1 MKTILYRGY
10 LRGDGKHASTKFKSG
25 QKLLKFE
32 TVRKED
38 SYVGILSD
46 DFICIDVDNW
56 PESKKLLTILD
67 NLNVEFSALETSH
80 GMHFYF
86 QGYDLT
92 TNKIGWYTALGIK
105 ADFKLGIKNT
115 ADPLRIEGKTRKW
128 VRKTSNYDSMPKWLL
143 PLSNHKN
150 QIKELSTGERN
161 QKLFNY
167 ILVLQKAGMSR
178 DDIRQTIRLI
188 NEYILENPLPKN
200 EVNVILR
207 NDAFLKETFFSKNT
221 FLHDK
226 FAKFLISE
234 HHIILVANVL
244 HIYKDG
250 VYSDDQ
256 ADIERAMIKHLP
268 GLTKSRRIEVL
279 SYLQLQA
286 EEKTLADVKYIAL
299 QNGLFNLDTWKL
311 QDFNPDIVIKNKI
324 PINYIEDAY
333 YETTDNT
340 LNKICVGDKQL
351 RLILE
356 EIFGYV
362 LFRRN
367 ELGKAFILTGDGS
380 NGKSSYLKIVRK
392 LVGSDNTS
400 SLDLKELGQ
409 RFKTAELFGKLA
421 NIGDDISNEYIKDN
435 SEFKKLTTGET
446 INAERKGR
454 DPFDFNNYSK
464 LIFSANKMPRINDTS
479 NGLTRRL
486 MFIPFNA
493 HFTAKDADYDP
504 FITDKLLSNESMQ
517 YVLVL
522 GLNGLK
528 RLLKNHKFSTSKR
541 INSEAAKYEELNN
554 PIISYLRDEDP
565 KLINEV
571 TKDTYVLYSVWCN
584 DNGYKPISQI
594 AFSREVCRMKK
605 LTTKKQRVDGK
616 IKNIFIGVTNG

>member
-1 MKTILYRGY
+1 MILYRGY
-10 LRGDGKHASTKFKSG
+10 LRGDGKHASSKFKNG

-32 TVRKED
+32 TVRKEP
-38 SYVGILSD
+38 SYVGILAD
-46 DFICIDVDNW
+46 DFICVDVDTQDD
-56 PESKKLLTILD
+56 SRKLLKILD
-67 NLNVEFSALETSH
+67 ELNFSYSALKTNH
-80 GMHFYF
+80 GVHFYF

-92 TNKIGWYTALGIK
+92 TNKIGWYTAIGIK

-115 ADPLRIEGKTRKW
+115 ADPLRIDGETRKW
-128 VRKTSNYDSMPKWLL
+128 LRKTSQHDSLPKWLL
-143 PLSNHKN
+143 PLNNHRN
-150 QIKELSTGERN
+150 HIDELSQGERN

-167 ILVLQKAGMSR
+167 ILVLQRAGMSR
-178 DDIRQTIRLI
+178 DEIRQTIKLI
-188 NEYILENPLPKN
+188 NNYVLDDPLPQR

-207 NDAFLKETFFSKNT
+207 NDAFLKETFFGSKGA

-226 FAKFLISE
+226 FAKFLIAE
-234 HHIILVANVL
+234 HHIILVAGVL

-256 ADIERAMIKHLP
+256 ADIERAMIKHIP
-268 GLTKSRRIEVL
+268 GLTSARRIEVIR
-279 SYLQLQA
+279 YLQLQA
-286 EEKTLADVKYIAL
+286 EEKPLSDVRYIAL
-299 QNGLFNLDTWKL
+299 KNGLFNLENWKL
-311 QDFNPDIVIKNKI
+311 QEFSPTIVIKNKI
-324 PINYIEDAY
+324 PVNYVQDAY
-333 YETTDNT
+333 FEPTDRT
-340 LNKICVGDKQL
+340 LNKIAVNDKQL
-351 RLILE
+351 RFILE

-380 NGKSSYLKIVRK
+380 NGKSSYLKIVRR
-392 LVGSDNTS
+392 LVGSENTS

-454 DPFDFNNYSK
+454 DPFDFNNYAK

-493 HFTAKDADYDP
+493 HFTPADADYDP
-504 FITDKLLSNESMQ
+504 FITDKLLSEESMQ
-517 YVLVL
+517 YVLLL

-528 RLLKNHKFSTSKR
+528 RLLKNHKFATSKK
-541 INSEAAKYEELNN
+541 IIAEAAKYEELNN
-554 PIISYLRDEDP
+554 PLISYLREEQP
-565 KLINEV
+565 KLVNEIA
-571 TKDTYVLYSVWCN
+571 KDAYIVYSVWCS

-605 LTTKKQRVDGK
+605 LKTKTQRMDGK
-616 IKNIFIGVTNG
+616 RKQIFINPDSG